1 MSKKETI
8 EDRVKSL
15 QEQEE
20 KIKLQIDV
28 DSEELKSKGIR
39 VAKIALVSGLVAIG
53 GYLIFNLFFGDDEE
67 QEKPEKKSG
76 RGNGFFSRIGALA
89 VPYLEK
95 SLDGLLNDE
104 TDKNETEK
112 D

>member
-20 KIKLQIDV
+20 KIKLQIDA
-28 DSEELKSKGIR
+28 DSEELKSKGMR

-67 QEKPEKKSG
+67 EKPEKKSAS
-76 RGNGFFSRIGALA
+76 GNGFFARIGALA

-104 TDKNETEK
+104 TEKKDTDK